1 MWNPDLVERL
11 GRQVQKAGV
20 NPERLIVEI
29 TESSAM
35 TDAVRSHQ
43 VLSGIQ
49 ELGVTLALD
58 DFGTGHSSLGRLT
71 DMPCEVL
78 KIDRSFIA
86 RVPAEPSA
94 AAMVTAIV
102 DLARR
107 LGKRAVAE
115 GVETEEQLAF
125 LQGVGCPLGQGY
137 LFGHPVPPE
146 ELTLEPTP
154 SGEGR

>member
-1 MWNPDLVERL
+1 MV
-11 GRQVQKAGV
+11 
-20 NPERLIVEI
+20 IVEI

-35 TDAVRSHQ
+35 TDAVRSHR

-71 DMPCEVL
+71 DMPCEIL

-86 RVPAEPSA
+86 RVPEDASA

-115 GVETEEQLAF
+115 GVEHESQLAF
-125 LQGVGCPLGQGY
+125 LREVGCPLGQGY
-137 LFGHPVPPE
+137 LFGPPAPAQE
-146 ELTLEPTP
+146 AVRP
-154 SGEGR
+154 